1 MQYSQTHSL
10 FCFPYSSGKGE
21 KYQASISYLPN
32 WILSTYFILVIFRR
46 HKNQTNK
53 TGALINLCCILESY
67 SLFNLFSAVEN
78 FMCWS
83 LKELSKGFCMAKRF
97 CLKLCPF
104 NYLWY
109 WVYKTTLVSGNT
121 LTKILRALN
130 YQSCKRPLF
139 DLLQHRKLQKLR
151 SSFLITHY
159 TQQEI
164 VCIPKLCDI

>member
-1 MQYSQTHSL
+1 MPDIVSRKTLTFNQHSGFTNRWLVMMVLASRNLARGILCFILTKCFLYVSSNFMYLMQYSQTHSL

-67 SLFNLFSAVEN
+67 SLFNLFSTVEN

-83 LKELSKGFCMAKRF
+83 LKEPSKGFCMAKRF

-104 NYLWY
+104 NYVWY
-109 WVYKTTLVSGNT
+109 
-121 LTKILRALN
+121 
-130 YQSCKRPLF
+130 
-139 DLLQHRKLQKLR
+139 
-151 SSFLITHY
+151 
-159 TQQEI
+159 
-164 VCIPKLCDI
+164 

>member
-83 LKELSKGFCMAKRF
+83 LKSRPRGFAWQKGFASNFAHSTIFGIKYIKPHWFLEIHWQKFWELSIIKAAKG
-97 CLKLCPF
+97 PF
-104 NYLWY
+104 LTSCNIKNY
-109 WVYKTTLVSGNT
+109 
-121 LTKILRALN
+121 
-130 YQSCKRPLF
+130 
-139 DLLQHRKLQKLR
+139 R
-151 SSFLITHY
+151 SWEAHSS
-159 TQQEI
+159 
-164 VCIPKLCDI
+164 